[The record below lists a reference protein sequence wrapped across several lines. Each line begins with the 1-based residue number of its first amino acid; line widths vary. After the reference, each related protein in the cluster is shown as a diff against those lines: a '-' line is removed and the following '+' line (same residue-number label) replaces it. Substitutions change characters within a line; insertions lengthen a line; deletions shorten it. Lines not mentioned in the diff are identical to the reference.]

1 MRNRLLHT
9 LARYMLQFKAPED
22 QAAWHVIN
30 ANIFQTARD
39 EDDPRDGDAERLPW
53 PTPLGAQL
61 HNPRIILD

>member
-1 MRNRLLHT
+1 
-9 LARYMLQFKAPED
+9 MLQFKAPED